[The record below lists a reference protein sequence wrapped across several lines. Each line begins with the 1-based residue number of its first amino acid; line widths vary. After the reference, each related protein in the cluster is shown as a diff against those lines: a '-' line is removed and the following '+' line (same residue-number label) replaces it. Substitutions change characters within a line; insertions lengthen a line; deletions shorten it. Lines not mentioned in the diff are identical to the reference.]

1 MTNMHTPLHH
11 ITVPHTI
18 ADAGIVMR
26 EDKLRGHLNLRGNPA
41 DQAFTETV
49 AKVLGVALPLQAN
62 TSAEIDSTRIFWLA
76 PDEWLL
82 LVAAGTQDQVEA
94 DLRSALMGQHF
105 AITDISSGQT
115 LVNLAGA
122 KLDELMMKSTVYDCH
137 SSHFPVGKVVQTT
150 FAKTGATICKCND
163 GSFDLV
169 IRRSFADY
177 FFLWLKDASEDYGL
191 AVI

>member
-62 TSAEIDSTRIFWLA
+62 TSAEIDS
-76 PDEWLL
+76 
-82 LVAAGTQDQVEA
+82 
-94 DLRSALMGQHF
+94 
-105 AITDISSGQT
+105 
-115 LVNLAGA
+115 
-122 KLDELMMKSTVYDCH
+122 
-137 SSHFPVGKVVQTT
+137 
-150 FAKTGATICKCND
+150 
-163 GSFDLV
+163 
-169 IRRSFADY
+169 
-177 FFLWLKDASEDYGL
+177 
-191 AVI
+191 